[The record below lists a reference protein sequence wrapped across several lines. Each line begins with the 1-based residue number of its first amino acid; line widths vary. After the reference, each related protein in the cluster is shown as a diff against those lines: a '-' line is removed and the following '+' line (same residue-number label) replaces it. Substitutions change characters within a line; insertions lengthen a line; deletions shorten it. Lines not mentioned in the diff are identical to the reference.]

1 MREIKFRAW
10 DVDTEKWITD
20 NILLE
25 ANGELMFQGEYGGQL
40 HDHEIVLQ
48 FYTGLKDKNGVE
60 IYEGDIVKWQH
71 SLKGGIVAII
81 FKDGCFCVAGFYIDA
96 SWNKPLEV
104 IGNIYDNP
112 KLLG

>member
-48 FYTGLKDKNGVE
+48 FYTGLKDKNDLTEV
-60 IYEGDIVKWQH
+60 YECDIIDIDGKVK
-71 SLKGGIVAII
+71 
-81 FKDGCFCVAGFYIDA
+81 
-96 SWNKPLEV
+96 
-104 IGNIYDNP
+104 GNIYEMDKEKTDLVIQGFGTKTWCKTYNDAILRGC
-112 KLLG
+112 KDSE